1 MMERKID
8 FTVKHREDVIDIL
21 HARAKE
27 KKVLL
32 GLIIILVCTLGYENY
47 DYISKLLFNYEFSV
61 PELGERK
68 PPTIKPDMI
77 KSLGRKLAPVEEA
90 FPQFVQLFA
99 RFHEELDK
107 AAALAEQEENRAQAT
122 YNTYMIAREMY
133 RFASNPVL
141 PDSKELKDLRNALEK
156 LQKKF
161 KFDISSED
169 EIKAISFVGGER
181 QAAQANIHRSLF
193 DYENF

>member
-1 MMERKID
+1 MERKID

-21 HARAKE
+21 QVRVKE

-47 DYISKLLFNYEFSV
+47 DYLSKLLFNYEFSV

-77 KSLGRKLAPVEEA
+77 KALSRKLVPVEEL
-90 FPQFVQLFA
+90 FPQFVLLFS
-99 RFHEELDK
+99 RFHDELDQ
-107 AAALAEQEENRAQAT
+107 AAALAEKEENRAQAT

-133 RFASNPVL
+133 RFANNPVL
-141 PDSKELKDLRNALEK
+141 PESKELKELRNALEQ

-161 KFDISSED
+161 KFDIRSEN
-169 EIKAISFVGGER
+169 EIKIISFVGGER
-181 QAAQANIHRSLF
+181 QEAQANIHRSLF

>member
-1 MMERKID
+1 MERKID

-47 DYISKLLFNYEFSV
+47 DHISKLLFNYEFSV
-61 PELGERK
+61 PELGDRK

-99 RFHEELDK
+99 RFHGELDK
-107 AAALAEQEENRAQAT
+107 AAALAEKEENRAQAT

-133 RFASNPVL
+133 RFANNPVL
-141 PDSKELKDLRNALEK
+141 PDSKELKELRSALEK

-169 EIKAISFVGGER
+169 EIKTISFVGGER
-181 QAAQANIHRSLF
+181 QSAQANIHRSLF